1 MPVSERLP
9 AYPARD
15 VADLEAVLLAA
26 AAVVVGPLALLAAA
40 LLAGAAGTRR
50 RLWLWALAAPA
61 AAGTGLLWP
70 FVRAHVLAAAAAVR
84 LAHTHG
90 DPRRIALTA
99 WPHLWPVWLC
109 ALTLAPLIALAIGR
123 RRRTLDPHQTEQPED
138 GAAARR
144 LERRTVRRATR
155 DRDRTTDQDGLFL
168 GYKLSGDELLP
179 TRRRGRVALPLHVL
193 GHHLLVAGATGSG
206 KTETVLR
213 LAYSLA
219 ATSDW
224 RIVYL
229 DGKGDPETQQRF
241 AALMRH
247 AGRDVALFPEQRY
260 DGWRGSGEEIANR
273 LLQLI
278 DFADQGGGTYY
289 RDLAVSAIRLA
300 CHTPQGP
307 PHNSN
312 ELLRRLSQRALT
324 TLHAGR
330 PEAAAAAALKPED
343 LDGIRARYGA
353 FFATVGDVLDGS
365 LNLDHTDTA
374 YFLLDGLRLKYEA
387 GYLAR
392 FLTEEFTQ
400 WAVGRKPRHKR
411 VLLVVDEFSAIA
423 QAGQALVDV
432 VERARGFG
440 VAAALCPQVADGMGS
455 PEAAARIIGSAQTIL
470 LHRTALPAQLVDV
483 GGTRQIYEY
492 AHQLD
497 NDTVTGL
504 GSARLQHA
512 YRVDLD
518 EVRRLKV
525 GQCFAIGS
533 GLAMKL
539 QIAAAPP
546 VASVTAPTQT
556 DPLSA

>member
-1 MPVSERLP
+1 MPVRERLP

-15 VADLEAVLLAA
+15 VPELQAVLLAA

-40 LLAGAAGTRR
+40 LLAGAAAARR
-50 RLWLWALAAPA
+50 RLWLWALAVPA
-61 AAGTGLLWP
+61 AAGTVLLWP
-70 FVRAHVLAAAAAVR
+70 FMRAHVLAAATAVR

-90 DPRRIALTA
+90 DPRRVALVV

-109 ALTLAPLIALAIGR
+109 ALTLAPLLALAIGR
-123 RRRTLDPHQTEQPED
+123 RRRSLDPHQTEHSED
-138 GAAARR
+138 SAAARR
-144 LERRTVRRATR
+144 LERRTLRRAAR
-155 DRDRTTDQDGLFL
+155 DPERTNDDGGLFL

-179 TRRRGRVALPLHVL
+179 TRHGRVALPLGVL
-193 GHHLLVAGATGSG
+193 SHHLLVAGATGSG

-219 ATSDW
+219 AASDW

-307 PHNSN
+307 ARSSN

-330 PEAAAAAALKPED
+330 PEAGAAAALKPED

-400 WAVGRKPRHKR
+400 WAVGRKPRQQR
-411 VLLVVDEFSAIA
+411 VLLLVDEFSAIA

-440 VAAALCPQVADGMGS
+440 VAAVLCPQVADGMGS
-455 PEAAARIIGSAQTIL
+455 AEAAARIIGSAQTIL

-483 GGTRQIYEY
+483 GGTRQVYEY

-539 QIAAAPP
+539 QVAAAPP
-546 VASVTAPTQT
+546 VASLTAQPAG
-556 DPLSA
+556 PRAA